1 MKFNLDLFSS
11 SMRVGIKTCPKNWMT
26 STMWVQDIIL
36 PRVNITADISGQE
49 VDNFVRMCQIFAKHK
64 LNTDGGSQRVT
75 QTTLKTNSSQSVI
88 PLLPTFDSINTN
100 LVKLLE
106 KEVRKFCLPSN
117 IQQRQHFESEIFSTM
132 QSFLHQFD
140 ASLKLYAFG
149 SSQYGIRL
157 PGSNYNLMI
166 VSSGF
171 QN

>member
-1 MKFNLDLFSS
+1 
-11 SMRVGIKTCPKNWMT
+11 MRVGIKTCPKNWMT

-36 PRVNITADISGQE
+36 PRVNITAEISGQE
-49 VDNFVRMCQIFAKHK
+49 VDNFVRMCRIFAKHK
-64 LNTDGGSQRVT
+64 LNTDGGSQSVM
-75 QTTLKTNSSQSVI
+75 KTNSSQPVI
-88 PLLPTFDSINTN
+88 SLLPTFDSVDTN

-106 KEVRKFCLPSN
+106 KEVSKFCLPSN